1 MEYQIFCDES
11 VKRGKYF
18 SNFYG
23 GVLVN
28 SRDLRRVEARLRQV
42 CDEQHFHNEVKWQRV
57 TEQYLPKYM
66 ALMDAFFDLMAAGL
80 VRVRIMFTQNANQPI
95 NLTAEQLADE
105 FFILYYYF
113 FRHAFGL
120 PHCNPTGKPAHI
132 RAYFDELPDTL
143 PKRKAFKEY
152 IKGLQTQPEF
162 RLARI
167 VFRKQD
173 IAEIDSR
180 QHRILQCLDVVL
192 GSMAF
197 RLNDGHLEIPPG
209 AKRRGKRTVAKEKLY
224 KHINQRIRLLL
235 PGFNCGASTGLRG
248 GLENRWLH
256 PYRHW
261 LFVPREHQ
269 KDDSQYKK

>member
-42 CDEQHFHNEVKWQRV
+42 CDAQHFRNEVKWQRV
-57 TEQYLPKYM
+57 TEQYLPKYV
-66 ALMDAFFDLMAAGL
+66 ALMDAFFDLVAAGL
-80 VRVRIMFTQNANQPI
+80 VKVRVMFTQNANQPV

-105 FFILYYYF
+105 YFILYYYF

-120 PHCNPTGKPAHI
+120 PHCNPTGKPVYV

-143 PKRKAFKEY
+143 PKRQAFKEY

-167 VFRKQD
+167 VFRKQN
-173 IAEIDSR
+173 IAEVDSR
-180 QHRILQCLDVVL
+180 QHRLLQCLDVVL

-197 RLNDGHLEIPPG
+197 RLNDVHLEIPLG
-209 AKRRGKRTVAKEKLY
+209 ERRRGKRTVAKEKLY

>member
-1 MEYQIFCDES
+1 MEYRIFCDES
-11 VKRGKYF
+11 IKKGKYF

-28 SRDLRRVEARLRQV
+28 SRDLQRVEARLAEV
-42 CDEQHFHNEVKWQRV
+42 CQQHYFKDEVKWQRV
-57 TEQYLPKYM
+57 TAQYLPKYI
-66 ALMDAFFDLMAAGL
+66 ALMDTFFDMLAAGL
-80 VRVRIMFTQNANQPI
+80 VKVRIMFTQNANKPV
-95 NLTAEQLADE
+95 NLSEGQLADE

-113 FRHAFGL
+113 FQYAFGL
-120 PHCNPTGKPAHI
+120 PFSNPTGRPVYV

-143 PKRKAFKEY
+143 PKRRAFKEFVQ
-152 IKGLQTQPEF
+152 GLQTKPAF
-162 RLARI
+162 RLAHI
-167 VFRKQD
+167 KFRKQD

-209 AKRRGKRTVAKEKLY
+209 AKKRGKRTLAKEKLY
-224 KHINQRIRLLL
+224 KHINKRIRLLH
-235 PGFNCGASTGLRG
+235 PNFNCGISTGLRG
-248 GLENRWLH
+248 GRENHWLQ

-261 LFVPREHQ
+261 LFVPSEHEV
-269 KDDSQYKK
+269 DTSQYKK